1 MRTLLCRYLQL
12 EASQL
17 NFAVG
22 PIGKLHLPPPEPLKF
37 NATHSGNM
45 ILVAVSRDGDVG
57 VDVEHLRP
65 LPKFQELAERYY
77 CQREIETLNRL
88 AHDIRQRAFFLAWTR
103 KEALLKGDGKGLTF
117 PLCDVEVTLTP
128 DEPARLHSIRPHR
141 RRCCAVAAL
150 ASRTGRWL
158 RRRGGDH
165 ARGPAVAP
173 CFIGPAP
180 NDACVHRENKSP
192 SGHSCTSSAA
202 RCTSGS
208 ILLQKN
214 SPFSSRPALKSTAQF
229 KPSPRRTSSVD
240 VPSSPPV
247 CQ

>member
-1 MRTLLCRYLQL
+1 MTAAWQSLATPPEILPGELHVWRARIDDLSEHVETLRGGLPDDERERSQRFRIPADQARFIIARALTRTLLCRYLQL
-12 EASQL
+12 EAADL

-77 CQREIETLNRL
+77 CQREIETLNTL
-88 AHDIRQRAFFLAWTR
+88 AHDMKQRAFFLAWTR

-128 DEPARLHSIRPHR
+128 DEPARLIQFGHIAGDAAPWRLLHLEPGDGYVG
-141 RRCCAVAAL
+141 AVAIMHEAPRL
-150 ASRTGRWL
+150 RLFHWTG
-158 RRRGGDH
+158 
-165 ARGPAVAP
+165 P
-173 CFIGPAP
+173 
-180 NDACVHRENKSP
+180 
-192 SGHSCTSSAA
+192 
-202 RCTSGS
+202 
-208 ILLQKN
+208 
-214 SPFSSRPALKSTAQF
+214 
-229 KPSPRRTSSVD
+229 
-240 VPSSPPV
+240 
-247 CQ
+247 